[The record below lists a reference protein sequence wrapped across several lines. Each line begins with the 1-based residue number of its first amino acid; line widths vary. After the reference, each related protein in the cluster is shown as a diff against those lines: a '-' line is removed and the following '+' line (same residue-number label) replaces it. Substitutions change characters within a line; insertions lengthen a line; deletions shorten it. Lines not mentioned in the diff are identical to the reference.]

1 MREEGLDQ
9 KYKLPKVGLD
19 NPIGSVIVRGLMAF
33 QPKGCPGIR
42 HRNLGA
48 EFSLNTTKA
57 ETELG
62 MVWSSTDDAIRDQ
75 ARFLDAK
82 GHLGRAP
89 PGEAVVLAAA

>member
-1 MREEGLDQ
+1 MMPEEGLDQ
-9 KYKLPKVGLD
+9 KYKLPKAGLD
-19 NPIGSVIVRGLMAF
+19 NPIGSVIIRGLMAF
-33 QPKGCPGIR
+33 QPKGVREFVTENI
-42 HRNLGA
+42 GA

-82 GHLGRAP
+82 GHLGKK
-89 PGEAVVLAAA
+89 